1 MPRLLVLEAE
11 APHKL
16 PSLFEISPLLPTG
29 LFYRLHSYPLFHL
42 LPYTWSGLEGMSSG
56 FWPDLQY
63 SRHSVTF
70 LSPRERTNSRASWKA
85 LYSLSWLATLLY
97 QASRRIHA
105 IYPYKQ
111 YWGPS
116 VYLAACTRICGIHT
130 TLHNPVGPESER
142 THEPPQR
149 SENAYRHF
157 SHCQYR
163 ASRPY

>member
-1 MPRLLVLEAE
+1 
-11 APHKL
+11 
-16 PSLFEISPLLPTG
+16 
-29 LFYRLHSYPLFHL
+29 
-42 LPYTWSGLEGMSSG
+42 MSSG

-63 SRHSVTF
+63 SRPSVTF
-70 LSPRERTNSRASWKA
+70 LSTRERTNSRASWKA
-85 LYSLSWLATLLY
+85 LYSLSWLATCPY

-130 TLHNPVGPESER
+130 TLRNPADPESGR

-149 SENAYRHF
+149 SETACRHF

-163 ASRPY
+163 ASRPSLPTAPCTPFAGKPVCLSASRQTQSTPSTPPHPSVQASAQTP